1 MDGKFMI
8 DLKGSGLKAG
18 DVIHLDPN
26 SFPDLKII
34 TKEEADKI
42 ANASP
47 ARQFVI
53 TEIKKK

>member
-1 MDGKFMI
+1 MI